1 MMTMLHIPKIFL
13 LYLTAYAPLAA
24 AQYKYTNYKLVRT
37 LARRCRWVNHEAYS
51 PPVSQCHIPR
61 R

>member
-1 MMTMLHIPKIFL
+1 MMTMLHIPKILL

-37 LARRCRWVNHEAYS
+37 LAVA
-51 PPVSQCHIPR
+51 VG
-61 R
+61 